1 MLLVVVMAVVMYP
14 VLKVHLQTRLPL
26 LLKEMQWA
34 GKEMQNHQLEK
45 MKEMLN
51 SSPQLSPGDS
61 VRVQLEREDA

>member
-1 MLLVVVMAVVMYP
+1 MLLVAVAMFP
-14 VLKVHLQTRLPL
+14 ALKVHLQILLPL

>member
-1 MLLVVVMAVVMYP
+1 MLLVAVAMFP
-14 VLKVHLQTRLPL
+14 ALKVHLQILLPL

-51 SSPQLSPGDS
+51 SSPQLSPGGS